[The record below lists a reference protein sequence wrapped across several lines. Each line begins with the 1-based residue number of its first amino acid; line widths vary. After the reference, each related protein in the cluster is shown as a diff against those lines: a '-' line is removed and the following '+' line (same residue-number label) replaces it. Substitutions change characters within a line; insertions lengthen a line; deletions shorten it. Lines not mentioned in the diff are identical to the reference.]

1 MKAVNNTLVKVVT
14 KHGGEMVR
22 YLSKN
27 SPTILTGCAVTGA
40 FVAVALAI
48 KGTKPAMR
56 HIEEAKI
63 EHRDRIIIVDGDE
76 REDMELT
83 QEEIDSIQ
91 LKPLEV
97 VQACWKD
104 YIPTAIALAG
114 TTACVIG
121 AHSISAKRTAAMA
134 ALYTMSEQALKDYKD
149 KAEEIVGKG
158 KAEKIK
164 DAVVHEEL
172 QRHPYDLNAPITLG
186 RGEVMCYDRRTG
198 RYFGSSMERIRTA
211 AAELNK
217 TMAYGDRVS
226 LNDFY
231 YAINESSSSGLS
243 GVEDGDSI
251 GWCTENEISLEFTS
265 DLMSDGTPVLCIG
278 HKNSP
283 TMWYYD

>member
-1 MKAVNNTLVKVVT
+1 MKMANNTIIKTVS
-14 KHGGEMVR
+14 KHGGELVK

-27 SPTILTGCAVTGA
+27 SPTILTGCAVAGA
-40 FVAVALAI
+40 FAAVGLAI
-48 KGTKPAMR
+48 KATKPALK
-56 HIEEAKI
+56 HIDKAKV
-63 EHRDRIIIVDGDE
+63 EHRDRIIIINGDE

-104 YIPTAIALAG
+104 YIPTAIALVG

-134 ALYTMSEQALKDYKD
+134 ALYTMSEQALKDYKE

-164 DAVVHEEL
+164 DSVAEKDL
-172 QRHPYDLNAPITLG
+172 KRHPYDPNVPVTLG
-186 RGEVMCYDRRTG
+186 RGEVMCFDRRTG
-198 RYFGSSMERIRTA
+198 RYFPSNMERIQRTV
-211 AAELNK
+211 AELNK
-217 TMAYGDRVS
+217 QMAYGERVS
-226 LNDFY
+226 LNEFY
-231 YAINESSSSGLS
+231 YALEAPGLD
-243 GVEDGDSI
+243 GVEGGDEI
-251 GWCTENEISLEFTS
+251 GWCTENELDLEFTS
-265 DLMSDGTPVLCIG
+265 SLMSDGTPVLCIG
-278 HKNSP
+278 YRNAP

>member
-1 MKAVNNTLVKVVT
+1 MKMVNNTIIKTVS
-14 KHGGEMVR
+14 KHGGELVK

-27 SPTILTGCAVTGA
+27 SPTILTGCAVAGA
-40 FVAVALAI
+40 FAAVGLAV
-48 KGTKPAMR
+48 KATKPALK
-56 HIEEAKI
+56 HINEAKV
-63 EHRDRIIIVDGDE
+63 EHRDRIIIIDGDE

-134 ALYTMSEQALKDYKD
+134 ALYTMSEQALKDYKE

-164 DAVVHEEL
+164 DSVAEKDL
-172 QRHPYDLNAPITLG
+172 KRYPYDPNVPVTLG
-186 RGEVMCYDRRTG
+186 RGEVMCFDRRTG
-198 RYFGSSMERIRTA
+198 RYFPSNMERIQRTV
-211 AAELNK
+211 AELNK
-217 TMAYGDRVS
+217 RMAYGEQVS
-226 LNDFY
+226 LNEFY
-231 YAINESSSSGLS
+231 YALEAPGLD
-243 GVEDGDSI
+243 GVEGGDEI
-251 GWCTENEISLEFTS
+251 GWNTENELDLEFTS
-265 DLMSDGTPVLCIG
+265 SLMSDGTPVLCIG
-278 HKNSP
+278 HKNAPSL
-283 TMWYYD
+283 WYYD